1 MRFRQITLQGF
12 RNLPFVSAGLAG
24 SRTFLCG
31 GNAQGKTNFLEA
43 AGYVTA
49 LRSFRGAESR
59 ALIGLGQPQAG
70 LAFTVEHEQF
80 GVSQITVMLTPQG
93 REVMWE
99 QGKVTRLADFIGKFP
114 TVVFS
119 SQDSQFLRGPPAQR
133 RRWLDLTLAAM
144 DGIYLSA
151 LQSFTRAVA
160 ERNMLLKQGGRD
172 AGALEAFEHEM
183 AVHAVVLVAKRTAA
197 VAELSAQFCAAHA
210 RLVPEGE
217 QAGLIYA
224 PDSAPAS
231 REEFAA
237 ALAAARPR
245 DVLLKSTGRGPHH
258 DDLELLL
265 NARPARQFASEGQQR
280 CLVIALRL
288 AQAAYF
294 KAKGGIT
301 PVLLCDDVLGEL
313 DPERRARFWAA
324 LDGEPQVIATGTSLP
339 QRDGA
344 ASPGDGGG
352 WQVLNVF
359 SGRIEEM
366 GKAPSSN
373 LQTSENDQA
382 GKVSENK
389 GRC

>member
-1 MRFRQITLQGF
+1 MRFRSVTLQGF
-12 RNLPFVSAGLAG
+12 RNLPLVAVGLAG
-24 SRTFLCG
+24 KRTFLCG
-31 GNAQGKTNFLEA
+31 ANAQGKTNFLEA

-70 LAFTVEHEQF
+70 LAFTVEHERF
-80 GVSQITVMLTPQG
+80 GESRITVTLTAQG

-99 QGKVTRLADFIGKFP
+99 QGRVTRLAEFIGKFP

-119 SQDSQFLRGPPAQR
+119 SQDDQFLRGAPALR

-144 DGIYLSA
+144 DPAYLLT
-151 LQSFTRAVA
+151 LQSYTRAVA

-172 AGALEAFEHEM
+172 AGALAAFEHEL
-183 AVHAVVLVAKRTAA
+183 AAHAVVLVARRTAGA
-197 VAELSAQFCAAHA
+197 VELHELFHQAHA

-217 QAGLIYA
+217 TAGLVYA
-224 PDSAPAS
+224 PDTLVATQ
-231 REEFAA
+231 EEFAA

-245 DVLLKSTGRGPHH
+245 DTLLKSTERGPHR

-265 NARPARQFASEGQQR
+265 TGRPAKQFASEGQQR

-294 KAKGGIT
+294 KGKGGVT

-313 DPERRARFWAA
+313 DPSRREKFWAA
-324 LDGEPQVIATGTSLP
+324 LDGDPQVIATGTSP
-339 QRDGA
+339 PPADR
-344 ASPGDGGG
+344 G
-352 WQVLNVF
+352 WQVLAVEG
-359 SGRIEEM
+359 GRI
-366 GKAPSSN
+366 G
-373 LQTSENDQA
+373 
-382 GKVSENK
+382 
-389 GRC
+389 